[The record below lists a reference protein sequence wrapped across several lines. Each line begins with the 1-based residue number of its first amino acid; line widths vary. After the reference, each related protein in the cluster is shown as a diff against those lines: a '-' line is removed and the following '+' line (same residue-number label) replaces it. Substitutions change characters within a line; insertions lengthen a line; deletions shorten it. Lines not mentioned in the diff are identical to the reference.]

1 MRTIRE
7 EKQARDLNL
16 FPGLLARDA
25 AHIARSKAKAMQV
38 DEAIRRQQVEAAAA
52 VVAATVS
59 VAQAQKATERE
70 QGTTWMLLGAV
81 GVCLAVIVALAV
93 RLGLGM

>member
-1 MRTIRE
+1 MKTIRA

-25 AHIARSKAKAMQV
+25 AHIARAKTKAQRV
-38 DEAIRRQQVEAAAA
+38 DEAIRCQQVAAAAAA
-52 VVAATVS
+52 V
-59 VAQAQKATERE
+59 QAQKAQQRE
-70 QGTTWMLLGAV
+70 QETTRALLGAV

-93 RLGLGM
+93 RLGMGV

>member
-1 MRTIRE
+1 MKTIRD
-7 EKQARDLNL
+7 EKMARDLNM

-25 AHIARSKAKAMQV
+25 AHIARAKAKAQRV
-38 DEAIRRQQVEAAAA
+38 DEAIRRQQVAAAAA
-52 VVAATVS
+52 VV
-59 VAQAQKATERE
+59 QAQKAQQRE
-70 QGTTWMLLGAV
+70 QETTRILLGAV

>member
-7 EKQARDLNL
+7 EKMARDLNL

-25 AHIARSKAKAMQV
+25 AHIARSKAKAQRV
-38 DEAIRRQQVEAAAA
+38 DEEIRRKQVAAAAA
-52 VVAATVS
+52 VV
-59 VAQAQKATERE
+59 QAQKAAERE
-70 QGTTWMLLGAV
+70 QEGTRFLLGAV

-93 RLGLGM
+93 RLGMGM

>member
-1 MRTIRE
+1 MRTILQ

-38 DEAIRRQQVEAAAA
+38 DETIRRQQVEAAAA
-52 VVAATVS
+52 VV
-59 VAQAQKATERE
+59 QAQKAAERE
-70 QGTTWMLLGAV
+70 QQTTRILLGAV
-81 GVCLAVIVALAV
+81 GVCLAAIVALAV